1 MDALA
6 QTREGDEQSDGRE
19 ASDLDITRQLLTTS
33 MLPKLSSLW
42 DQRRVIFLMATNHKQ
57 QLDPAIT
64 RPNRFDMLLCVPP
77 PPWKS
82 KSSAESLDAILK
94 IPDSK
99 EVQRKLSR
107 LAPPNSR
114 TASRLNAF
122 TVAEVGIFLHHLRRK
137 TNQPTVLQALEQF
150 TDPLEFAKTVE
161 NWAAMTITLRNQGQT
176 IKEFGKD
183 FNESRRQYYPGE
195 E

>member
-1 MDALA
+1 
-6 QTREGDEQSDGRE
+6 
-19 ASDLDITRQLLTTS
+19 
-33 MLPKLSSLW
+33 
-42 DQRRVIFLMATNHKQ
+42 VIFLMATNHKQ

-64 RPNRFDMLLCVPP
+64 RPNRFDMLLCIPP

-82 KSSAESLDAILK
+82 KSSAESLDGILR

-99 EVQRKLSR
+99 KVERNLRR

-137 TNQPTVLQALEQF
+137 MNQPTVLDALERF
-150 TDPLEFAKTVE
+150 TNRSEFTKIVE
-161 NWAAMTITLRNQGQT
+161 NWAAMTITLRSQGQT
-176 IKEFGKD
+176 IREFGKD